1 MIRNSTLIIFTF
13 MIFLLLSV
21 PVLAQSNS
29 SDKYDDWKD
38 IGLNSNPNSQSG
50 AEMQNNP
57 AVVRPN
63 NPAMV
68 NPSDPTRVNSNT
80 PSSTGIPP
88 SISSP
93 GMNPKNP
100 SNVTPPS
107 GH

>member
-1 MIRNSTLIIFTF
+1 MIRNPTLTIFAF

-21 PVLAQSNS
+21 PVLAQSHSPDLIDDRKNIGQNS
-29 SDKYDDWKD
+29 M
-38 IGLNSNPNSQSG
+38 PNSQTG

-68 NPSDPTRVNSNT
+68 NPSDPTGVNSNT
-80 PSSTGIPP
+80 PNSPGTPP
-88 SISSP
+88 SSGAP
-93 GMNPKNP
+93 GINSGGQ